1 MCHTTY
7 ILLGSV
13 MHDRVLYNDT
23 QTITD
28 INRDYT
34 PALVTLAG
42 FIFYSDSFVLFGENI
57 LHNLRIN
64 CLKSCVRLW
73 LFEGKSGP
81 NEQLIKM
88 RGDYVLICKG
98 ISHLFPCILIHNPLA
113 FQLAFHKEKIH
124 KCFLEILN
132 TKIKLSCVSFAPHS
146 RIFLVVGSLIS
157 TARTTV
163 RNWTASLKFYSSSH
177 GKVFR
182 SLTSHPK
189 LVYWHEDI

>member
-1 MCHTTY
+1 
-7 ILLGSV
+7 

-42 FIFYSDSFVLFGENI
+42 FIFT
-57 LHNLRIN
+57 
-64 CLKSCVRLW
+64 
-73 LFEGKSGP
+73 
-81 NEQLIKM
+81 Q
-88 RGDYVLICKG
+88 
-98 ISHLFPCILIHNPLA
+98 
-113 FQLAFHKEKIH
+113 IH

-163 RNWTASLKFYSSSH
+163 RN
-177 GKVFR
+177 
-182 SLTSHPK
+182 
-189 LVYWHEDI
+189 